1 MKTCTT
7 CHSNYPNNFSLC
19 PRDGTPLVEV
29 GAWSEGMVIRGKYRI
44 IGKVGQGGMGAVYK
58 AFHVMFDELR
68 ALKVM
73 NPEILG
79 DELFIKRFKQEAVIA
94 RKLDHPNAVRVD
106 DIDEAEDG
114 RPYIVME
121 YIEGDSLK
129 KLIQEH
135 GPLPVG
141 RTCSIIK
148 QVSAALDAAHRL
160 GMVHRDIKPANIVL
174 IQTPEGEV
182 AKVLDFGIAKFRE
195 AQATEGL
202 TLTGTGIL
210 IGTPQ
215 YMSPEQAC
223 GKKSDEIDGRSD
235 LYSLGVVMYQ
245 MLTGELPFKADTTM
259 ELLLA
264 HINTPPR
271 PLLEARPDLRVPAA
285 VVAVVMKCLEK
296 KPEARPRDGAALIEE
311 LDLALGEEYVA
322 DAEVG
327 AATQMFTGTA
337 GVPAAPKTLAGA
349 TARVKT
355 GSLTGAVRPGLPAET
370 KTGTGAQQSEV
381 SPQENAAMEEAKRPA
396 GGSSAGLRWAV
407 AILALIVVGGAG
419 FGYWHYRMEHVGS
432 SQPGAVS
439 GAAPATSTASATP
452 A

>member
-1 MKTCTT
+1 M
-7 CHSNYPNNFSLC
+7 
-19 PRDGTPLVEV
+19 EV

-94 RKLDHPNAVRVD
+94 RKLDNPNAVRVD

-215 YMSPEQAC
+215 
-223 GKKSDEIDGRSD
+223 
-235 LYSLGVVMYQ
+235 
-245 MLTGELPFKADTTM
+245 
-259 ELLLA
+259 
-264 HINTPPR
+264 
-271 PLLEARPDLRVPAA
+271 
-285 VVAVVMKCLEK
+285 
-296 KPEARPRDGAALIEE
+296 
-311 LDLALGEEYVA
+311 
-322 DAEVG
+322 
-327 AATQMFTGTA
+327 
-337 GVPAAPKTLAGA
+337 
-349 TARVKT
+349 
-355 GSLTGAVRPGLPAET
+355 
-370 KTGTGAQQSEV
+370 
-381 SPQENAAMEEAKRPA
+381 
-396 GGSSAGLRWAV
+396 
-407 AILALIVVGGAG
+407 
-419 FGYWHYRMEHVGS
+419 
-432 SQPGAVS
+432 
-439 GAAPATSTASATP
+439 
-452 A
+452 